1 MSIEVLFNDGHGTA
15 IRRSSVRQ
23 FDAMVSFAPVAIK
36 SVMQGVEHYQF
47 DRKIFKANPEK
58 IIVGNF
64 HSEARVLINSKQD
77 VKGICIDFG
86 KQLLDT
92 YLKDLQFSDSF
103 KTQVL
108 EDQLFSGQ
116 LKSQSYLLQK
126 RIIRLCDVLED
137 QNNNELILEQ
147 LTILLDTYFEIQ
159 YFRYINAHKL
169 EFSKARTRLANAD
182 YILDAQFMLN
192 NQLDQ
197 DLHLDTLASQIGV
210 SKFHL
215 IRLFKKSF
223 GLTPHQY
230 LIERRLNR
238 ALELLPKMPVNEVA
252 AAIGFSDASS
262 FGKAFKQKFGITPSL
277 FKLK

>member
-23 FDAMVSFAPVAIK
+23 FDALVSFAPVAIK

-47 DRKIFKANPEK
+47 DRKIFKANPKK
-58 IIVGNF
+58 IIVGNS
-64 HSEARVLINSKQD
+64 HSEARVLINSRQD

-86 KQLLDT
+86 KTFLDT

-169 EFSKARTRLANAD
+169 EFSKASTRLANAD

-230 LIERRLNR
+230 LIEKRLNR

>member
-86 KQLLDT
+86 KQFLDT

-197 DLHLDTLASQIGV
+197 DLHLDALASQIGV

>member
-1 MSIEVLFNDGHGTA
+1 MSIEVLFSDGHGTA

-36 SVMQGVEHYQF
+36 SVLQGVEQYQF
-47 DRKIFKANPEK
+47 DRKVFKANSEK
-58 IIVGNF
+58 IILGNSN
-64 HSEARVLINSKQD
+64 SEARVFINSTHE
-77 VKGICIDFG
+77 VKGVCIDFG
-86 KQLLDT
+86 EQFLKS
-92 YLKDLQFSDSF
+92 YLKDIHFTSSF

-108 EDQLFSGQ
+108 EDQVFSGQ
-116 LKSQSYLLQK
+116 LKSQSYLLQN
-126 RIIRLCDVLED
+126 RIGKLCNVLEG
-137 QNNNELILEQ
+137 QNNIELILEQ

-159 YFRYINAHKL
+159 YFRYLNAHKL
-169 EFSKARTRLANAD
+169 EFRKASTRLANAD
-182 YILDAQFMLN
+182 FILDAKSILN
-192 NQLDQ
+192 SQLDQ
-197 DLHLDTLASQIGV
+197 DLHLDALANQVGV

-238 ALELLPKMPVNEVA
+238 ALELLPNMPVNEVA